1 MLAYSIRR
9 SLWALPTMFAVL
21 LFIFLVM
28 RVLPGDPAYAILGDE
43 APPEALELFRQNWG
57 LDKPLPHQFL
67 SYFGGLMTGDLG
79 LSMANRQPIF
89 PQILRAIPYTLDLT
103 IAGSV
108 IGLLFGVPL
117 GVFTAR
123 NRNSFFDYLGRFI
136 SLAGLSMPTFY
147 LGILLIFFFSY
158 KFQWFPVI
166 GGGDLSDPWSRIHHL
181 VLPALSV
188 GLSQTAYITRITR
201 SSFLEV
207 INAEFVQTA
216 RAKGVIER
224 RVMYRHALRNALV
237 PIVSVV
243 GIYVGILIGSS
254 ILVTIVFNRP
264 GLGKLMVGAISTHD
278 YTMLQ
283 SIMAMYAGIIVIVNL
298 LTDLAYGL
306 VDPRIRYGSNG

>member
-1 MLAYSIRR
+1 MLAYCIRR
-9 SLWALPTMFAVL
+9 SLWALPTMIAVL

-43 APPEALELFRQNWG
+43 APPEALEQFRQNWG
-57 LDKPLPHQFL
+57 LDKPLPQQFWL
-67 SYFGGLMTGDLG
+67 YISGVMTGDLG

-103 IAGSV
+103 IAGSA
-108 IGLLFGVPL
+108 IGLLFGLPL

-123 NRNSFFDYLGRFI
+123 YRNTSVDYLGRFI

-147 LGILLIFFFSY
+147 LGILLIFFLSF
-158 KFQWFPVI
+158 KLQWFPVI
-166 GGGDLSDPWSRIHHL
+166 GGGNLSDPWSRIYHL

-207 INAEFVQTA
+207 INSEYVQTA
-216 RAKGVIER
+216 RAKGVTER

-283 SIMAMYAGIIVIVNL
+283 SIMAMYAGIIVVVNL

-306 VDPRIRYGSNG
+306 VDPRIRYR

>member
-1 MLAYSIRR
+1 MLAYCIRR

-21 LFIFLVM
+21 VFIFVVM

-43 APPEALELFRQNWG
+43 APPEALEQFRRNWG
-57 LDKPLPHQFL
+57 LDRPLPQQFA
-67 SYFGGLMTGDLG
+67 SYMSGLLTGDLG
-79 LSMANRQPIF
+79 LSMANRQPIL
-89 PQILRAIPYTLDLT
+89 PQLLRAMPYTLDLT
-103 IAGSV
+103 IAGSA
-108 IGLLFGVPL
+108 IGLLFGIPL

-123 NRNSFFDYLGRFI
+123 HRNSSVDYVGRII
-136 SLAGLSMPTFY
+136 SLAGLSVPSFY
-147 LGILLIFFFSY
+147 LGILLIFFLSFKY
-158 KFQWFPVI
+158 QWFPVI
-166 GGGDLSDPWSRIHHL
+166 GGGDLSDPWSRLYHL

-188 GLSQTAYITRITR
+188 GLSQTAYITRVTR

-207 INAEFVQTA
+207 INADFVQTA
-216 RAKGVIER
+216 RAKGVGER
-224 RVMYRHALRNALV
+224 LVMFKHALRNALV
-237 PIVSVV
+237 PVVSVA

-283 SIMAMYAGIIVIVNL
+283 SIMAFYAGIIVIVNL

-306 VDPRIRYGSNG
+306 VDPRIRYS

>member
-1 MLAYSIRR
+1 MLAYCIRR

-21 LFIFLVM
+21 VFIFLVM

-43 APPEALELFRQNWG
+43 APPEALEQFRRNWG
-57 LDKPLPHQFL
+57 LDRPLPQQFGNYM
-67 SYFGGLMTGDLG
+67 SGLVTGDLG
-79 LSMANRQPIF
+79 LSMANRQPIL
-89 PQILRAIPYTLDLT
+89 PQLLRAMPYTLDLT
-103 IAGSV
+103 IAGSA
-108 IGLLFGVPL
+108 IGLLFGIPL

-123 NRNSFFDYLGRFI
+123 HRNSSVDYVGRII
-136 SLAGLSMPTFY
+136 SLAGLSVPSFY
-147 LGILLIFFFSY
+147 LGILLIFFLSFKY
-158 KFQWFPVI
+158 QWFPVI
-166 GGGDLSDPWSRIHHL
+166 GGGDLSDPWSRLYHL

-188 GLSQTAYITRITR
+188 GLSQTAYITRVTR

-207 INAEFVQTA
+207 INADFVQTA
-216 RAKGVIER
+216 RAKGVGER
-224 RVMYRHALRNALV
+224 LVIFKHALRNALV
-237 PIVSVV
+237 PVVSVA

-283 SIMAMYAGIIVIVNL
+283 SIMAFYAGIIVVVNL

-306 VDPRIRYGSNG
+306 VDPRIRYS

>member
-1 MLAYSIRR
+1 MLAYCIRR

-21 LFIFLVM
+21 VFIFLVM

-43 APPEALELFRQNWG
+43 APPEALEQFRRNWG
-57 LDKPLPHQFL
+57 LDRPLPQQFGNYM
-67 SYFGGLMTGDLG
+67 SGLVTGDLG
-79 LSMANRQPIF
+79 LSMANRQPIL
-89 PQILRAIPYTLDLT
+89 PQLLRAMPYTLDLT
-103 IAGSV
+103 IAGSA
-108 IGLLFGVPL
+108 IGLLFGIPL

-123 NRNSFFDYLGRFI
+123 HRNSSVDYVGRII
-136 SLAGLSMPTFY
+136 SLAGLSVPSFY
-147 LGILLIFFFSY
+147 LGILLIFFLSFKY
-158 KFQWFPVI
+158 QWFPVI
-166 GGGDLSDPWSRIHHL
+166 GGGDLSDPWSRLYHL

-188 GLSQTAYITRITR
+188 GLSQTAYITRVTR

-207 INAEFVQTA
+207 INADFVQTA
-216 RAKGVIER
+216 RAKGVGER
-224 RVMYRHALRNALV
+224 LVMFKHALRNALV
-237 PIVSVV
+237 PVVSVA

-283 SIMAMYAGIIVIVNL
+283 SIMAFYAGIIVIVNL

-306 VDPRIRYGSNG
+306 VDPRIRYS

>member
-1 MLAYSIRR
+1 
-9 SLWALPTMFAVL
+9 
-21 LFIFLVM
+21 
-28 RVLPGDPAYAILGDE
+28 
-43 APPEALELFRQNWG
+43 
-57 LDKPLPHQFL
+57 
-67 SYFGGLMTGDLG
+67 
-79 LSMANRQPIF
+79 MANRQPIF

-103 IAGSV
+103 IAGSA
-108 IGLLFGVPL
+108 IGLLFGLPL

-123 NRNSFFDYLGRFI
+123 YRNTSVDYLGRFI

-147 LGILLIFFFSY
+147 LGILLIFFLSF
-158 KFQWFPVI
+158 KLQWFPVI
-166 GGGDLSDPWSRIHHL
+166 GGGNLSDPWSRIYHL

-207 INAEFVQTA
+207 INSEYVQTA
-216 RAKGVIER
+216 RAKGVTER

-283 SIMAMYAGIIVIVNL
+283 SIMAMYAGIIVVVNL

-306 VDPRIRYGSNG
+306 VDPRIRYR

>member
-21 LFIFLVM
+21 VFIFLVM

-43 APPEALELFRQNWG
+43 APPEALEQFRRNWG
-57 LDKPLPHQFL
+57 LDRPLPQQFVA
-67 SYFGGLMTGDLG
+67 YMGGLLTGDLG
-79 LSMANRQPIF
+79 LSMANRQPIL
-89 PQILRAIPYTLDLT
+89 PQLLRAMPYTLDLT
-103 IAGSV
+103 IAGSA
-108 IGLLFGVPL
+108 IGLLFGIPL

-123 NRNSFFDYLGRFI
+123 HRNSSVDYVGRI
-136 SLAGLSMPTFY
+136 VSLAGLSVPSFY
-147 LGILLIFFFSY
+147 LGILLIYFLSFKY
-158 KFQWFPVI
+158 QWFPVI
-166 GGGDLSDPWSRIHHL
+166 GGGDLSDPWNRLYHL
-181 VLPALSV
+181 ILPALSV

-207 INAEFVQTA
+207 VNADFVQTA
-216 RAKGVIER
+216 RAKGLSEWP
-224 RVMYRHALRNALV
+224 VMFKHALRNALV
-237 PIVSVV
+237 PVVSVA

-264 GLGKLMVGAISTHD
+264 GLGKLMVGAISTYD

-283 SIMAMYAGIIVIVNL
+283 SIMAFYAGIIVIVNL

-306 VDPRIRYGSNG
+306 VDPRIRYS

>member
-1 MLAYSIRR
+1 MLSYAIRR
-9 SLWALPTMFAVL
+9 SLWALPTMFMVL
-21 LFIFLVM
+21 LFIFVVM

-43 APPEALELFRQNWG
+43 APPEALEQFRRNWG
-57 LDKPLPHQFL
+57 LDQPLPQQFWQYL
-67 SYFGGLMTGDLG
+67 SGLLTGDLG
-79 LSMANRQPIF
+79 LSMANRQPIL
-89 PQILRAIPYTLDLT
+89 PQIQRAVPYTLDLT
-103 IAGSV
+103 FAGSA

-123 NRNSFFDYLGRFI
+123 RRNQSMDYLGRVI
-136 SLAGLSMPTFY
+136 SLIGLSVPSFY
-147 LGILLIFFFSY
+147 LGILLLFFLSF
-158 KFQWFPVI
+158 KWQWFPVI
-166 GGGDLSDPWSRIHHL
+166 GGGDLSDPWSRIYHL
-181 VLPALSV
+181 ILPALSV

-207 INAEFVQTA
+207 IHAEFVQTA
-216 RAKGVIER
+216 RAKGVKER
-224 RVMYRHALRNALV
+224 PVMYKHALRNAMV

-243 GIYVGILIGSS
+243 GIYVAILIGSS

-283 SIMAMYAGIIVIVNL
+283 SIMAMYAGIIVVVNL

-306 VDPRIRYGSNG
+306 IDPRIRYR